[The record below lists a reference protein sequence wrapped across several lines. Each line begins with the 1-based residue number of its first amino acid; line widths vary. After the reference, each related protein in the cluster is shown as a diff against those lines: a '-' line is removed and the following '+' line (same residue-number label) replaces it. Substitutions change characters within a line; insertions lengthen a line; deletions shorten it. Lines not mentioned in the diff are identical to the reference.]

1 MIDKVAGRK
10 CGMKAENAL
19 NQKKKGAY
27 CSKLT
32 ELLPLLR
39 ARLGMTQEE
48 LGKVSGVSR
57 VTISQIESGRAKM
70 NWLHFSAL
78 MMVCTADR
86 NAKELLY
93 VHGMLDDALLRFYQV
108 NSDHPQLNVVVPP
121 EIIGFLKEY
130 TADRA

>member
-1 MIDKVAGRK
+1 
-10 CGMKAENAL
+10 MKAENIL
-19 NQKKKGAY
+19 NQEQKEAY
-27 CSKLT
+27 CGKMT
-32 ELLPLLR
+32 QLLPMLR

-70 NWLHFSAL
+70 NWQHFSAL

-93 VHGMLDDALLRFYQV
+93 VNGMLDNRLLRFYQV
-108 NSDHPQLNVVVPP
+108 SSDHPQLNVVVSPN
-121 EIIGFLKEY
+121 IIGFLKEY
-130 TADRA
+130 TAD